1 MLTECSRL
9 HDYTRFG
16 PVTDFMNLCVSTA
29 ILYNYVTVLSKISIA
44 ILIEFSPPNTA
55 ERAIN

>member
-16 PVTDFMNLCVSTA
+16 PVTDFGNLPVSTA
-29 ILYNYVTVLSKISIA
+29 ILYNHVTVLSEISIA
-44 ILIEFSPPNTA
+44 ILIEFSPPKH
-55 ERAIN
+55 R